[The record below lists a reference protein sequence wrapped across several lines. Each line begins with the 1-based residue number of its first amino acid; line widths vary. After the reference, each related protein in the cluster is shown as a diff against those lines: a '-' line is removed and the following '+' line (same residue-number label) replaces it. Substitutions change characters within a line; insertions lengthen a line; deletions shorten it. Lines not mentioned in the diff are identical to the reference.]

1 MKAQSILPQ
10 GFYVYTH
17 HRADTGEIFYV
28 GKGKANRAWDVTG
41 RSKHW
46 QNIVKKH
53 GLSVKIVKHGMLEL
67 DALAAEVLEIQKY
80 GRKDKCQGP
89 LINKTDGGEG
99 VSGRIIPDHE
109 RAARGQAIR
118 SIFIKNPE
126 LRKKY
131 GEASRSSL
139 ARPETKAKLSESM
152 RRGYAEGRFNNKSR
166 WEKIAKSWDTCA
178 RQKRIEAMRRAA
190 ATPEGKAKRSIA
202 SKAAG
207 AKRAKSLLCQEM
219 MVCFFSLQ
227 GAVDHLRQNGWPKAV
242 KANICSCCTG
252 KLSKAYGMTWQ
263 YCD

>member
-1 MKAQSILPQ
+1 MKAPSILPQ

-28 GKGKANRAWDVTG
+28 GKGKTNRAWDATG

-46 QNIVKKH
+46 LSIVKKH
-53 GLSVKIVKHGMLEL
+53 GLTVKIAQHGMLEL
-67 DALAAEVLEIQKY
+67 DALAAEVKEIQKH
-80 GRKDKCQGP
+80 GRMDKGQGP

-99 VSGRIIPDHE
+99 VSGRIMPNYE
-109 RAARGQAIR
+109 RAARGRAIK

-131 GEASRSSL
+131 GEASRASL
-139 ARPETKAKLSESM
+139 ARPETKAKLSASLK
-152 RRGYAEGRFNNKSR
+152 RAYADGLFDNKIR
-166 WEKIAKSWDTCA
+166 LQKIADSWNTEA
-178 RQKRIEAMRRAA
+178 RQKRIEAIKRAA
-190 ATPEGKAKRSIA
+190 ATPEGKARRSLA
-202 SKAAG
+202 SKAEG
-207 AKRAKSLLCQEM
+207 AKRAKSLWCLEM

-227 GAVDHLRQNGWPKAV
+227 AAVDHLRQNGWPKAV